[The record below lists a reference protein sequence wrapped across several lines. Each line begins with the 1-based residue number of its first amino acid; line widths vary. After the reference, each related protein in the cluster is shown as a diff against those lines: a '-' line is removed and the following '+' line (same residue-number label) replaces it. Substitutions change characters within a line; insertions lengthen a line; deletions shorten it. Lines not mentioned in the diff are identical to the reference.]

1 LFIVFIFIVIS
12 FAAGISEKTLITGD
26 EMEVRKAGEIAI
38 LKGNSK
44 VVAGGNV
51 MTASKMIYDKKNSF
65 LSAFDN
71 VTLLSKM
78 QNGERLEVCGN
89 FAHYYINDK
98 KGEFWGDNT
107 VAKYFARDSSST
119 LPIILRAQK
128 IYIDRN
134 LETLNAYD
142 DVIIETSSGTVYSD
156 NAIFNGKTLSA
167 VFQKHIK
174 RPIAHVSYGD
184 RKEFYEADEMILN
197 IAEDNK
203 KIIMNGGVAG
213 KIEMEDKTNDTQN
226 QRFIQKV

>member
-1 LFIVFIFIVIS
+1 LIRLNVALFIVFIFIVIS
-12 FAAGISEKTLITGD
+12 FAAGISGKTLITGD

-44 VVAGGNV
+44 AVTDGNV

-65 LSAFDN
+65 LSAFDD

-78 QNGERLEVCGN
+78 QNGERFEVYGK
-89 FAHYYINDK
+89 FAHYYINAK
-98 KGEFWGDNT
+98 KGKFWGDNT
-107 VAKYFARDSSST
+107 VAKYFARDSSSI

-174 RPIAHVSYGD
+174 RPIVHVSYGD
-184 RKEFYEADEMILN
+184 RKEFYEADEMIFN
-197 IAEDNK
+197 IAENNK
-203 KIIMNGGVAG
+203 KIIMNGGVTG
-213 KIEMEDKTNDTQN
+213 KIEMEDKT
-226 QRFIQKV
+226 K